1 MKKKFLYGFLLVA
14 IIAAGA
20 YFFVSRQL
28 EITLPEYQPAPKN
41 LVRLEQN
48 WTDDQ
53 RLWFHHTAQ
62 GTRLVPYKWF
72 MALQQ
77 PFLSLFGCE
86 KFADAA
92 YLSRFGFLTSI
103 TDPKFNPDGLPIGF
117 ARQEDFYD
125 PETKITEPVLG
136 LTCAACHTG
145 QLNFEDNAVQIDGA
159 PALIEVYQFQKALG
173 GALILTDYIPWRY
186 ANFEKQVLGVN
197 ASQADKDALKKNF
210 KDFIARAMWEKDATD
225 KGKIYDNLAGFGRT
239 DALTRIGNQVFAVDM
254 KNANNFAP
262 ANAAVRFPQVWD
274 ASWFT
279 WVQYNSSISD
289 PLARNIGE
297 ALGVRAEVNLAGP
310 KAGDFDNSVQMNG
323 LKTVETLLSGPA
335 PYQGLRSPQWPNVFP
350 ILDQAKVARGATLYQ
365 QNCQACHLPPPAEL
379 SKDMASAKPVYWRI
393 SQQGKHFLMVKDIK
407 VDYVG
412 TDPHEAVDFMN
423 RTADSGNLQKGR
435 ISAAAGLDLVTN
447 GVATKFFTK
456 MAISPQE
463 QITWSGYRDPG
474 DVRVRA
480 EAIYKA
486 RPLNGIWATSPYLH
500 NGSVPNLYLLLSPQ
514 SDRPAT
520 FWVGSKQFDPVKVG
534 HDTTELK
541 GGSLYDT
548 SKPGNSNHG
557 HEFKDGPRG
566 NGVIGPALSPDDR
579 WAIIEY
585 LKSL

>member
-1 MKKKFLYGFLLVA
+1 MKKFFYAFLLVA

-20 YFFVSRQL
+20 YFFLSKQL
-28 EITLPEYQPAPKN
+28 AITLPAYQPPPKN
-41 LVRLEQN
+41 LVHLEQN
-48 WTDDQ
+48 WTADQ

-77 PFLSLFGCE
+77 PCLSLTGCD

-92 YLSRFGFLTSI
+92 YLSRFGFLAST

-125 PETKITEPVLG
+125 PETKRIDPVLG

-145 QLNFEDNAVQIDGA
+145 QLNYEGNAVQIEGA
-159 PALIEVYQFQKALG
+159 PAQIELYQFQKALG
-173 GALILTDYIPWRY
+173 VALILTDYIPWRY
-186 ANFEKQVLGVN
+186 ASFEKQVLG
-197 ASQADKDALKKNF
+197 AHATQADKDALKKSF
-210 KDFIARAMWEKDATD
+210 KDFIVRAKWEKDATD
-225 KGKIYDNLAGFGRT
+225 KAKIYDNLAGFGRT

-297 ALGVRAEVNLAGP
+297 AMGVRAEVNLAGP
-310 KAGDFDNSVQMNG
+310 QAADFDNSVQMNG
-323 LKTVETLLSGPA
+323 LRTVESLLSGPA
-335 PYQGLRSPQWPNVFP
+335 PYQGLHSPQWPNIFP
-350 ILDQAKVARGATLYQ
+350 TLDQGKITRGAALYQ
-365 QNCQACHLPPPAEL
+365 QHCQSCHLPPPAEL
-379 SKDMASAKPVYWRI
+379 SKDMASANPVYWHV
-393 SQQGKHFLMVKDIK
+393 SKAGKPFLKVKDIK

-412 TDPHEAVDFMN
+412 TDPHEAMDFMN
-423 RTADSGNLQKGR
+423 RTADSGNLKKGR

-447 GVATKFFTK
+447 GVANKFFTQTNT
-456 MAISPQE
+456 SPQE
-463 QITWSGYRDPG
+463 QIAWRGYRDPG
-474 DVRVRA
+474 EPGVRA

-486 RPLNGIWATSPYLH
+486 RPLNGIWAASPYLH

-514 SDRPAT
+514 SQRPDT
-520 FWVGSKQFDPVKVG
+520 FWTGTKQFDPVKVG
-534 HDTTELK
+534 HDTSEIK
-541 GGSLYDT
+541 GGYLYDA

>member
-1 MKKKFLYGFLLVA
+1 MKKFFYAFLLVV
-14 IIAAGA
+14 ILAAGA
-20 YFFVSRQL
+20 YFFLSKQL
-28 EITLPEYQPAPKN
+28 EVTLPAYQPPQKN
-41 LVRLEQN
+41 LVRLEQG

-77 PFLSLFGCE
+77 PCLSLLGCDR
-86 KFADAA
+86 FADAV
-92 YLSRFGFLTSI
+92 YLSRFGFLPST

-117 ARQEDFYD
+117 ALQEDFYD
-125 PETKITEPVLG
+125 PETKRMDPVLG

-145 QLNFEDNAVQIDGA
+145 QLNFENNAVQIEGA
-159 PALIEVYQFQKALG
+159 PAQIELYQFQKALG
-173 GALILTDYIPWRY
+173 VAVILTDYIPWRY
-186 ANFEKQVLGVN
+186 ASFEKQVLGPN
-197 ASQADKDALKKNF
+197 ATQADKDALKKNF
-210 KDFIARAMWEKDATD
+210 KDFIARAKWEKDATD

-254 KNANNFAP
+254 KNADNFAP

-289 PLARNIGE
+289 PLSRNIGE
-297 ALGVRAEVNLAGP
+297 AMGVRAEVNLAGP
-310 KAGDFDNSVQMNG
+310 QAGDFDNSVQMTG
-323 LKTVETLLSGPA
+323 LKTVENLLSGPA
-335 PYQGLRSPQWPNVFP
+335 PYQGLKSPQWPNIFP
-350 ILDQAKVARGATLYQ
+350 ILNQGKIARGAALYQ
-365 QNCQACHLPPPAEL
+365 QHCQACHLPPPAEL

-393 SQQGKHFLMVKDIK
+393 NHQGKPFLMVKDIK

-447 GVATKFFTK
+447 GVAIKFFTK
-456 MAISPQE
+456 AGVSSQD
-463 QITWSGYRDPG
+463 QIAWRGYRDPG
-474 DVRVRA
+474 DPAIRA

-486 RPLNGIWATSPYLH
+486 RPLNGIWAASPYLH

-514 SDRPAT
+514 SERPAT
-520 FWVGSKQFDPVKVG
+520 FWTGSKQFDPIKVG
-534 HDTTELK
+534 HDTSELK
-541 GGSLYDT
+541 GGSLYDS

-557 HEFKDGPRG
+557 HEFRDGPHG
-566 NGVIGPALSPDDR
+566 NGVVGPALSPDDR

>member
-1 MKKKFLYGFLLVA
+1 MKKKFFYGFLLVA

-20 YFFVSRQL
+20 YFFLSRQL
-28 EITLPEYQPAPKN
+28 EITLPAYQPPPKN
-41 LVRLEQN
+41 LVRLEQG

-53 RLWFHHTAQ
+53 RQWFHHTAQ

-77 PFLSLFGCE
+77 PCLNLFGCE

-92 YLSRFGFLTSI
+92 YLSRFGFLASVA
-103 TDPKFNPDGLPIGF
+103 DPKLNPDGLPIGF

-125 PETKITEPVLG
+125 PETKKITPVLG

-145 QLNFEDNAVQIDGA
+145 RLDYQDNAVQVEGA
-159 PALIEVYQFQKALG
+159 PALIESYQFQKALG
-173 GALILTDYIPWRY
+173 VAFVLTEVIPWRY
-186 ANFEKQVLGVN
+186 ANFETQVLGPN
-197 ASQADKDALKKNF
+197 ASQADKDDLKANF
-210 KDFIARAMWEKDATD
+210 KEFIARAKWEKDATD
-225 KGKIYDNLAGFGRT
+225 KRHIYDNLAGFGRT

-254 KNANNFAP
+254 KNADNFAP
-262 ANAAVRFPQVWD
+262 SNAAVRFPQVWD

-279 WVQYNSSISD
+279 WVQYNSSIAD
-289 PLARNIGE
+289 PLVRNIGE

-310 KAGDFDNSVQMNG
+310 QASDFDNSVQMTG

-335 PYQGLRSPQWPNVFP
+335 PYQGLKSPQWPNIFP
-350 ILDQAKVARGATLYQ
+350 ALDQAKVACGAVLYK

-379 SKDMASAKPVYWRI
+379 SKDMSSAKPVYWRI
-393 SQQGKHFLMVKDIK
+393 NQQGKPFLIVKDIK
-407 VDYVG
+407 VDYMG

-435 ISAAAGLDLVTN
+435 ISAATGLDLVTT

-456 MAISPQE
+456 MAMSPQE
-463 QITWSGYRDPG
+463 QIAWRGYRDPG
-474 DVRVRA
+474 DPRLRA

-486 RPLNGIWATSPYLH
+486 RPLNGIWAASPYLH
-500 NGSVPNLYLLLSPQ
+500 NGSMPNLYLLLSPQ
-514 SDRPAT
+514 SERPDT

-534 HDTTELK
+534 HDTAELK
-541 GGSLYDT
+541 GGYLYDT

-566 NGVIGPALSPDDR
+566 NGVVGPALSPEDR
-579 WAIIEY
+579 LAIIEY